1 MPLLKLW
8 EMLAPAALLTLGA
21 CSGAPQLPVQHP
33 PADIQPDLPKT
44 RLPGNDQT
52 WTSWQCDNAIRIE
65 TRYATMNGQ
74 QIRLKYQGSEVTL
87 ERQPGDNPV
96 IYENALLSFFSDGEH
111 AVIGAP
117 ASDRVMLGGCKAQP

>member
-1 MPLLKLW
+1 
-8 EMLAPAALLTLGA
+8 MLAPAALLTLGA
-21 CSGAPQLPVQHP
+21 CSSAPQLPVQHP

-87 ERQPGDNPV
+87 ERQPGDNQYMRMKTWLKQTV
-96 IYENALLSFFSDGEH
+96 KHLFSTGL
-111 AVIGAP
+111 AF
-117 ASDRVMLGGCKAQP
+117 